1 MYRCRV
7 MSRQFD
13 HGLYVWQ
20 LHVVLLPLSSEGR
33 YATSG
38 SNQDRLQVISYQS
51 AYDASC
57 DTFIRKE
64 EELRFVGDDLLP
76 SRCSSL
82 QGIVP

>member
-64 EELRFVGDDLLP
+64 EE
-76 SRCSSL
+76 
-82 QGIVP
+82 